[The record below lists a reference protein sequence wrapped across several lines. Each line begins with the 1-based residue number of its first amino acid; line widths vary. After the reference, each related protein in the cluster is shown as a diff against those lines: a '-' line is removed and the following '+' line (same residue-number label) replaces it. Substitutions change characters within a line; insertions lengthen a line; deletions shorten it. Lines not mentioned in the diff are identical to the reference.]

1 MGNRSA
7 GWKEGTLRSG
17 DRRIERSE
25 TIVSVGQG
33 QSRFRDLY
41 HWLLTVRWPA
51 FFGFVAAVY
60 VCVNLVFGALF
71 WLDPGGVAH
80 LSGGSFWDDSFFSV
94 QTLAT
99 IGYGHWYPVD
109 PYAKI
114 VSSIEPLIGFMGLAL
129 VTGILF
135 ARVSRPSTRIRFSR
149 EALISR
155 FYGKPTLMFR
165 LANSRHNLIV
175 GGEIAVY
182 LVRMERSPEGQ
193 ELRRICDLPLARS
206 RTPLF
211 QMTWLVMHEITPES
225 PLQGLDPATGTAP
238 ASWDPDTV
246 IVVSFTGLD
255 LSYSQTVHARHVY
268 RLSDLRWNRYFAN
281 VTERLPD
288 GRWRVDYR
296 RFDELLE

>member
-1 MGNRSA
+1 MG
-7 GWKEGTLRSG
+7 
-17 DRRIERSE
+17 RSE

-41 HWLLTVRWPA
+41 HWLLTVRWPV
-51 FFGFVAAVY
+51 FFGFVAVVY
-60 VCVNLVFGALF
+60 VCVNLFFGALF

-80 LSGGSFWDDSFFSV
+80 LAGGSFWDASFFSV

-99 IGYGHWYPVD
+99 IGYGHWYPLD

-149 EALISR
+149 EALITP

-175 GGEIAVY
+175 GGEIAAY

-193 ELRRICDLPLARS
+193 ELRRIYDLPLTRS
-206 RTPLF
+206 HTPLF
-211 QMTWLVMHEITPES
+211 QMTWLVMHEITRES
-225 PLQGLDPATGTAP
+225 PFHGLMPPEEGA
-238 ASWDPDTV
+238 ASGAWDPDAV
-246 IVVSFTGLD
+246 LVVSFTGHD
-255 LSYSQTVHARHVY
+255 LSFSQTVYARHVY
-268 RLSDLRWNRYFAN
+268 RFEDLRWNRYFAN

-288 GRWRVDYR
+288 GRWRVDYS

>member
-1 MGNRSA
+1 MS
-7 GWKEGTLRSG
+7 L
-17 DRRIERSE
+17 
-25 TIVSVGQG
+25 GQS

-41 HWLLTVRWPA
+41 HWLLTARWPV
-51 FFGFVAAVY
+51 FFGFVAGIY
-60 VCVNLVFGALF
+60 VCVNLFFGALF
-71 WLDPGGVAH
+71 WLDPVGVAH
-80 LSGGSFWDDSFFSV
+80 LSHGSFWDAAFFSV

-99 IGYGHWYPVD
+99 IGYGYWYPVD
-109 PYAKI
+109 AYAKI
-114 VSSIEPLIGFMGLAL
+114 VTSIEPLIGFMGLAL

-149 EALISR
+149 EVLIAP

-175 GGEIAVY
+175 GGEIEAF

-193 ELRRICDLPLARS
+193 ELRRIYDLPLVRS

-211 QMTWLVMHEITPES
+211 QMTWLVMHEITSAS
-225 PLQGLDPATGTAP
+225 PLADLLKPEPDTHLDPDA
-238 ASWDPDTV
+238 V
-246 IVVSFTGLD
+246 LVVSFTGLD
-255 LSYSQTVHARHVY
+255 LSFSQTVHARHIY
-268 RLSDLRWNRYFAN
+268 RFEDLRWNRYFAN

-288 GRWRVDYR
+288 GRWKVDYT